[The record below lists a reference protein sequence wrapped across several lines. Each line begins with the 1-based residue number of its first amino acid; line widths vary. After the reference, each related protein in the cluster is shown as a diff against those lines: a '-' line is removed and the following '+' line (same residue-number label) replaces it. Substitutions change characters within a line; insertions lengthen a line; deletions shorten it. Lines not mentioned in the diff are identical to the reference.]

1 MQWYVICPILSIKVK
16 RNAQVEYLI
25 MQKTMKMNT
34 TFKYQL
40 MKIRIYKKYFV
51 RNVLLTIL
59 ILNENFGLISSDMA
73 VLYTFFL
80 KGLML

>member
-1 MQWYVICPILSIKVK
+1 
-16 RNAQVEYLI
+16 
-25 MQKTMKMNT
+25 MKMNT
-34 TFKYQL
+34 TFTYQL
-40 MKIRIYKKYFV
+40 MKIRIYKNIFV

-73 VLYTFFL
+73 VLYTFFQ